1 MSNGKSY
8 TAVLLDVYAKIDT
21 VEQRITGKLDATI
34 RDNAEFMSRLATGDA
49 KFKAIDDKLDGEG
62 GINERL
68 KQHDTDIRGVR
79 NLNTIIAAVFS
90 AIAALV
96 GVNK

>member
-8 TAVLLDVYAKIDT
+8 TEVLLDVYEKIDT

-49 KFKAIDDKLDGEG
+49 KFKAIDDKIDGKG
-62 GINERL
+62 GLTERV
-68 KQHDTDIRGVR
+68 DTNSKDIKSVR
-79 NLNTIIAAVFS
+79 NLNAFIALLGSTIAGIIGF
-90 AIAALV
+90 
-96 GVNK
+96 NK